1 MLQWLKQNE
10 QWNLNYQILLEIRGL
25 QDAKEGEDPKPV
37 QPLLCSMPAWGAP
50 QLSAISEVQMP
61 SPSLTK
67 QHGLPTAEP
76 QVAHSS
82 RLWRGGD
89 SFLLHSSQAR
99 GSDGRSAA
107 RSAGTAGSAWLAWVA
122 AKHNQKKKKP
132 TGYSSWLSHSCLVEE
147 NIMQIC
153 LSPQYCP

>member
-1 MLQWLKQNE
+1 
-10 QWNLNYQILLEIRGL
+10 
-25 QDAKEGEDPKPV
+25 
-37 QPLLCSMPAWGAP
+37 MPAQGAL
-50 QLSAISEVQMP
+50 QLTAISEVQKP

-67 QHGLPTAEP
+67 QPGLPTAEP
-76 QVAHSS
+76 QAAHSGK
-82 RLWRGGD
+82 LWRGGD

-122 AKHNQKKKKP
+122 AKHNQEKKKL
-132 TGYSSWLSHSCLVEE
+132 TGYSSWLCHSHLVEE